1 MTPLQLKTVEFV
13 KDYGKPISARALAK
27 LTGRSHAQVCNLL
40 KVGFDERLLT
50 RVRNTEY
57 TNGLQWEYSV
67 PKAIRV
73 FGMDVRLNR

>member
-1 MTPLQLKTVEFV
+1 
-13 KDYGKPISARALAK
+13 
-27 LTGRSHAQVCNLL
+27 VCNLL